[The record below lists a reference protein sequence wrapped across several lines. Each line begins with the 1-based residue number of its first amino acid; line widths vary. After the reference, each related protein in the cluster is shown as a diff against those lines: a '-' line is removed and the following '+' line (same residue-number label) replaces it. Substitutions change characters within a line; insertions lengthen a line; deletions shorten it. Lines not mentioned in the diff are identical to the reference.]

1 MNVTVK
7 VKFGG
12 NKQSVES
19 FGNNRYLVYIYS
31 NKEDEGALDELAAL
45 LAKQL
50 GVPLNRVELRR
61 DMGDTKVFW
70 VN

>member
-7 VKFGG
+7 VKYGS

-19 FGNNRYLVYIYS
+19 FGNNRYLIYLYS
-31 NKEDEGALDELAAL
+31 NKEDAAALDELSAL
-45 LAKQL
+45 LSTHL

-61 DMGDTKVFW
+61 DMGDTKLFLI
-70 VN
+70 N